1 MLVVSVALLLILAT
15 KIKYLQEHTTRLTAT
30 QKLKQLFCFLVV
42 VESGA
47 IPGKEVIRAYFLWEI
62 HSSASEMSVFP
73 TAFLSV
79 K

>member
-1 MLVVSVALLLILAT
+1 MLVVSVALLLILVT

-30 QKLKQLFCFLVV
+30 QKLKQLFCFLGV

-47 IPGKEVIRAYFLWEI
+47 ISGKEVIRAYFLWEI
-62 HSSASEMSVFP
+62 HSSTSEISAFP

>member
-15 KIKYLQEHTTRLTAT
+15 KIKYLQEHTRLTAT